1 MSYIC
6 KCCEYETVRK
16 LNYDRHLLSSKHI
29 KKHLEVP
36 NDGKKENPAC
46 LNQKLMGEI
55 NMLNRKYTKQI
66 KKLEEI
72 NASQAIQIL
81 QLKEQLLNN

>member
-6 KCCEYETVRK
+6 KCCEYETERK
-16 LNYDRHLLSSKHI
+16 LNYNRHLLSSKHI

-36 NDGKKENPAC
+36 NNEKKENPAI

-66 KKLEEI
+66 RELEEI
-72 NASQAIQIL
+72 NALQAIQIL
-81 QLKEQLLNN
+81 QLKARI